1 MALPHNTR
9 EQSSSRALVKATPQG
24 PVSNLRQA
32 LNEYERSLSDDERKE
47 FHAQGK
53 PDATAAIDLTTLVD
67 RKNYSHR
74 RQCMGTRLTIFL
86 ESMQQF
92 SAIVDMFVSSH
103 PEIAA
108 LVWGGVKLA
117 LLVGLHLCIGDM
129 S

>member
-1 MALPHNTR
+1 MAFTHKVR
-9 EQSSSRALVKATPQG
+9 EQSSSRDLVKATPQG

-47 FHAQGK
+47 FRAQGK
-53 PDATAAIDLTTLVD
+53 PDATAAINLTTLVD
-67 RKNYSHR
+67 RKNDSHR
-74 RQCMGTRLTIFL
+74 RQCMGTRLTTFL

-108 LVWGGVKLA
+108 LVLGGVKLA
-117 LLVGLHLCIGDM
+117 LLVLLNLCIGGLG
-129 S
+129 